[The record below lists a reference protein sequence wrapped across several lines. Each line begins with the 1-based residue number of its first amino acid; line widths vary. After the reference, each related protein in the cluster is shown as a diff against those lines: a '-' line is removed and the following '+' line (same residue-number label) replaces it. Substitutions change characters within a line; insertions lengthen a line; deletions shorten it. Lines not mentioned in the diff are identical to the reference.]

1 MTTLIDFVKDYVSLA
16 VLAFGLYWIIRSAIE
31 DAG

>member
-1 MTTLIDFVKDYVSLA
+1 MTVIINFVWGFGTLAGF
-16 VLAFGLYWIIRSAIE
+16 AFGLYWIIRSAIE